1 MISSGVL
8 AAPRRLWVMRP
19 AADPAAVAGLA
30 GRLGLPGAVAALLL
44 QRGHGGEAAARSFL
58 RPRLDELH
66 DPFLMAG
73 MAAAAERILSAVRS
87 GETILIHGDYDVD
100 GAAATALLTRVI
112 RALGGRAEPFVPLRM
127 RDGYDFGAAG
137 LREAARLGASLVV
150 TVDCGVSAHETVAAA
165 SAAGLDVIVTDHH
178 TPGDRLP
185 AALAVINP
193 SRADCGYPE
202 KTLAGTG
209 VAFRLAQAL
218 WSQSGGDAEEV
229 LWHLDLVAL
238 ATVADLVPLTGGNR
252 TLVRYGLRVLASS
265 RKAGVRALLADAGL
279 KPGEAP
285 TAGQLGHIV
294 APRINA
300 AGRLGDA
307 GVAVRLLLTEDE
319 AEAASLAQRLE
330 GENRQRQ
337 ELDRR
342 ILDEALEL
350 LDEGYDPERDHGVVL
365 AGEGWHPGVIGIVA
379 SRVVERIHRPTVLV
393 ALEAGAERV
402 RGSARSVPG
411 FDLYAAIAACSEHLE
426 RFGGHRQA
434 AGLDIRPERLDS
446 FRAAF
451 NDYAGTALTAE
462 QRVPQLAID
471 LELPLAEA
479 SAELYRVLR
488 HLGPFGVGNPTP
500 VFAARG
506 VELREAR
513 VVGSRHLRLRIAE
526 NGAELEAI
534 GFGMADRRAELER
547 AGRVDVAFQLH
558 EDEWNGRAR
567 LQARLQDVR
576 PS

>member
-1 MISSGVL
+1 
-8 AAPRRLWVMRP
+8 
-19 AADPAAVAGLA
+19 
-30 GRLGLPGAVAALLL
+30 
-44 QRGHGGEAAARSFL
+44 
-58 RPRLDELH
+58 
-66 DPFLMAG
+66 
-73 MAAAAERILSAVRS
+73 
-87 GETILIHGDYDVD
+87 
-100 GAAATALLTRVI
+100 
-112 RALGGRAEPFVPLRM
+112 
-127 RDGYDFGAAG
+127 
-137 LREAARLGASLVV
+137 
-150 TVDCGVSAHETVAAA
+150 
-165 SAAGLDVIVTDHH
+165 
-178 TPGDRLP
+178 
-185 AALAVINP
+185 
-193 SRADCGYPE
+193 
-202 KTLAGTG
+202 
-209 VAFRLAQAL
+209 
-218 WSQSGGDAEEV
+218 
-229 LWHLDLVAL
+229 
-238 ATVADLVPLTGGNR
+238 
-252 TLVRYGLRVLASS
+252 
-265 RKAGVRALLADAGL
+265 
-279 KPGEAP
+279 
-285 TAGQLGHIV
+285 
-294 APRINA
+294 
-300 AGRLGDA
+300 
-307 GVAVRLLLTEDE
+307 VRLLLTEDE